1 MSDWDFVGSNTKEY
15 THSFHTY
22 PATMISH
29 VARKIISKYGSE
41 GMNLLDPY
49 CGSGTSLVE
58 ARLAGLNAF
67 GFDLNHMAR
76 KISTAKTFDYNID
89 ELQFSVARLIT
100 QMEGLKLKG
109 VIKSIKQSGF
119 DSAVIRSW
127 YRDKSIREISTLLD
141 LIKDQNLGTN
151 AEWFIKLTLSDCL
164 REVAFQR
171 NHEFKLYRIKK
182 EERSNFYVPLFPIF
196 IKKLKRN
203 LKGMSEYHSELKSR
217 NFLNSTKAN
226 VSNNNTVLTDKI
238 TEVPEIDIVVTSP
251 PYGDS
256 ETTVAYAQF
265 SWLSNVWLGLDVRNP
280 GQLDR
285 ELMGGFTDKAI
296 QELDCKN
303 IDESISQ
310 IEMSDERRAREVY
323 SFYRDYRLSIKHVS
337 SLVKVG
343 GFCCYVV
350 GNRTVKGEFLRTDLF
365 TKEEFE
371 KFGFEHV
378 ETIIR
383 ALPNTRM
390 TGLISPTGKK
400 GVTAPTM
407 KNEYIVICRK
417 VKSI

>member
-15 THSFHTY
+15 THCFHTY

-29 VARKIISKYGSE
+29 VARKIIKEYSSAGQ
-41 GMNLLDPY
+41 NLLDPY

-58 ARLAGLNAF
+58 ARLAGLNAY

-76 KISTAKTFDYNID
+76 KISFAKTCDYNLEEI
-89 ELQFSVARLIT
+89 EKSVEKIILEI
-100 QMEGLKLKG
+100 EGLKLKG

-119 DSAVIRSW
+119 DPSVVRTW
-127 YRDKSIREISTLLD
+127 YPDKTIREISTLLD
-141 LIKDQNLGTN
+141 LIKAQDLGNN

-171 NHEFKLYRIKK
+171 NHEFKLYRIRK
-182 EERSNFYVPLFPIF
+182 EDRTNFYIPLFPIF
-196 IKKLKRN
+196 VKKLQRN
-203 LKGMSEYHSELKSR
+203 LTGLRHYNSELVLR
-217 NFLNSTKAN
+217 NFHNSTSAS
-226 VSNNNTVLTDKI
+226 VSNQNTVLTDKI
-238 TEVPEIDIVVTSP
+238 INVPEIDIVLTSP

-265 SWLSNVWLGLDVRNP
+265 SWLSNVWLGLDVRSP

-285 ELMGGFTDKAI
+285 ELMGGFTDKVI
-296 QELDCKN
+296 QELDSKS
-303 IDESISQ
+303 IDDSIAQ
-310 IEMSDERRAREVY
+310 IEMIDERRAREVY

-337 SLVKVG
+337 SMVKVG
-343 GFCCYVV
+343 GYCCYVV

-365 TKEEFE
+365 TKEQFE

-378 ETIIR
+378 ETIVR

-390 TGLISPTGKK
+390 PGLISPTGKK
-400 GVTAPTM
+400 GETAPTM
-407 KNEYIVICRK
+407 KNEYIVICKK